1 MDSESSL
8 RGRLLIASP
17 ALLDP
22 NFRRS
27 VVLVAEHND
36 EGALGLVLS
45 RPTSIPVSEAAPALV
60 PLVQGDDLIFWGGPV
75 QPEAVTV
82 LAELDD
88 PSAAALLVDGDVG
101 FLPAGADPGEIADAA
116 RRKRVYAGYAG
127 WSAGQLEEEL
137 EEEAWIVSPPGDG
150 ELFSDEPA
158 GLWASVLRRM
168 GGQYALL
175 ATMPLDPSVN

>member
-1 MDSESSL
+1 M
-8 RGRLLIASP
+8 
-17 ALLDP
+17 
-22 NFRRS
+22 
-27 VVLVAEHND
+27 
-36 EGALGLVLS
+36 
-45 RPTSIPVSEAAPALV
+45 
-60 PLVQGDDLIFWGGPV
+60 
-75 QPEAVTV
+75 

-101 FLPAGADPGEIADAA
+101 FLPADADPGEVADAA

-150 ELFSDEPA
+150 ELFSDQPS

-175 ATMPLDPSVN
+175 ATMPIDPSVN